1 MLLEMKLRRRLHG
14 SLEREQEAR
23 YESEKRNTVTSNS
36 FEYAYIIR
44 SYHCT
49 NIHTNITDQVT
60 LNIFLAFISLNKA
73 LYVKKYKKGFSFFQ
87 R

>member
-23 YESEKRNTVTSNS
+23 YESKKRNTVTSNS

-49 NIHTNITDQVT
+49 NIHTSITDQVT
-60 LNIFLAFISLNKA
+60 LNILLAFISLNKA
-73 LYVKKYKKGFSFFQ
+73 LYIKNTRS
-87 R
+87 